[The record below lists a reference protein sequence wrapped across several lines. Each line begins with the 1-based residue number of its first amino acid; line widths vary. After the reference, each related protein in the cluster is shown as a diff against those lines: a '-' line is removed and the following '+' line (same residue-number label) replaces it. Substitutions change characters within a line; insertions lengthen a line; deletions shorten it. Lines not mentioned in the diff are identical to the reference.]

1 MPFLNI
7 NEVDVENKR
16 VLVRVGMDVNVDSE
30 GNILN
35 ANRLVSC
42 IPTIQHLVDRKA
54 KIILLLHIGRPK
66 NPEPHLTTDNVARR
80 FSRFLFKP
88 IEKLNEC
95 IGPEVLEKV
104 NNMKPGEIVFLEN
117 VRFHGRETKNEDSF
131 TQELAALGDIYVNE
145 CFSVSHRSHASM
157 VGLPKYMLSCGG
169 LCLRK
174 EIDVLQKITQA
185 PEKPLVVLLGGIKGD
200 KVNAL
205 KKLIEKADKIL
216 IGGGLAFLM
225 MKLRGYPIGKSKIDA
240 QWLNDSI
247 RNEILGL
254 ARSEKI
260 ILPDDFVCAMQ
271 PTEDVEETIMDA
283 RKMHSEFMGL
293 DIGPRTIEKYK
304 NILNQAK
311 TIIWSGPMGKFEIDK
326 YSHGTRD
333 IAKHMAELSNKG
345 VTTVIGGGESATAAE
360 IFNVA
365 DKMTHVSTWGG
376 AFLTFIADGNLVA
389 VDALTQHKKKV
400 CETSTTVE
408 KKDKIPEIITA
419 IRTKG

>member
-1 MPFLNI
+1 M
-7 NEVDVENKR
+7 ENKR
-16 VLVRVGMDVNVDSE
+16 VLVRVGMDVSVDKE

-35 ANRLVSC
+35 ADRLVSC

-54 KIILLLHIGRPK
+54 KVILLLHIGRPK

-95 IGPEVLEKV
+95 IGPEVQEKV
-104 NNMKPGEIVFLEN
+104 NNMRPGEIIFLEN

-185 PEKPLVVLLGGIKGD
+185 PEKPLVVLLGGVKGD

-216 IGGGLAFLM
+216 VGGGLAFLM
-225 MKLRGYPIGKSKIDA
+225 MKLRGYPIGKSKVDA
-240 QWLNDSI
+240 QWLSDSV

-260 ILPDDFVCAMQ
+260 ILPDDFVSAMDTD
-271 PTEDVEETIMDA
+271 PNSEETIMDA
-283 RKMHSEFMGL
+283 TKMHSEFMGL

-304 NILNQAK
+304 RILSEAK
-311 TIIWSGPMGKFEIDK
+311 TVIWGGPMGMFEVEK

-333 IAKHMAELSNKG
+333 IAKHLGELSDKG
-345 VTTVIGGGESATAAE
+345 VTTVIGGGESASAVE
-360 IFNVA
+360 KYNVG
-365 DKMTHVSTWGG
+365 DKMSHVSTGGG

-389 VDALTQHKKKV
+389 VDALTRHKEQKNNQQKV
-400 CETSTTVE
+400 SE
-408 KKDKIPEIITA
+408 KKDKIPQIIAA
-419 IRTKG
+419 IRARG